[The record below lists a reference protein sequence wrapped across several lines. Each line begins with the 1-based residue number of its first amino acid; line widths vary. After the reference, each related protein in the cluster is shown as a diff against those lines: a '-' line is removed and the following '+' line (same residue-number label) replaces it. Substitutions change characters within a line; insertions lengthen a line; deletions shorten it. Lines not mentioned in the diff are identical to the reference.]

1 MIKVL
6 TGEGY
11 TMARLAGI
19 LHECYVNYLQALP
32 KPQNAT
38 IYLDGLI
45 KENLITGAVG
55 AIFCSDSLCL
65 ECLPQ
70 IHIERLI
77 DVVEGDGW
85 LEEEGE

>member
-1 MIKVL
+1 MRKVL

-11 TMARLAGI
+11 TVARLAGI

-32 KPQNAT
+32 KPQNVT

-45 KENLITGAVG
+45 KENFKTSASG
-55 AIFCSDSLCL
+55 AIFDSDSLAI

-70 IHIERLI
+70 IHAEKLVDI
-77 DVVEGDGW
+77 VEGDGW
-85 LEEEGE
+85 LLEEGT